1 MDKKLS
7 HEEILVIIKKLNKQY
22 DEYSM
27 EYGESFFSKKEFKK
41 RYMEALKKKM
51 DLQAFAF
58 AEIAF
63 LEDLKEKLGKKQE
76 ERRIKTEKP
85 FTKKIEKYIE
95 EIEDKWQKY
104 PQLFSSSSISEEA
117 QFFCG
122 AVNQFYNELWLQMG
136 KLIKKDLLSELKD
149 YNALSYIIEKFIMAT
164 KNRFPY
170 EVESYLFNL
179 DRHGIEK
186 ANMLFLK
193 EGADLLRKIKK
204 FLTKITEKMV
214 KESGNS
220 EIEDKTLLKTIDYI
234 EQIITD
240 FRFSNLI

>member
-1 MDKKLS
+1 
-7 HEEILVIIKKLNKQY
+7 
-22 DEYSM
+22 
-27 EYGESFFSKKEFKK
+27 
-41 RYMEALKKKM
+41 
-51 DLQAFAF
+51 
-58 AEIAF
+58 
-63 LEDLKEKLGKKQE
+63 
-76 ERRIKTEKP
+76 
-85 FTKKIEKYIE
+85 
-95 EIEDKWQKY
+95 
-104 PQLFSSSSISEEA
+104 
-117 QFFCG
+117 
-122 AVNQFYNELWLQMG
+122 
-136 KLIKKDLLSELKD
+136 
-149 YNALSYIIEKFIMAT
+149 MAT